1 MANGTNYGYGDL
13 SGLFGDKYSTQATLN
28 DALLNEAASL
38 GQLSSYGMG
47 QASTYFQAAGGG
59 TPLGSMLTQHHP
71 MMKRQNLLDELQ
83 KKHPD
88 PDTPEE
94 LFALAE
100 DLGINGFGDLAMKVR
115 QAAMELQAVKTSSAA
130 AKLTAETPPDSAF
143 KRLQTSLSNKIVTKE
158 MVHGYLQHGQWD
170 NEAGDKYGAWGSPFI
185 MGDTDRDSPW
195 HTQYLYD
202 YEQAEKELKG
212 EIENWAIDFQAQ
224 GSTKQILNQMLLNP
238 DMQVIEFEKFVDI
251 KGNTAAGKFL
261 KDQTFVISSV
271 KANRLKQVDDQASLR
286 DALSGAP
293 DFPVPNLTTT
303 SQTMAMNQ
311 QPRSWLDDIEENFN
325 FIPSGMGGIPT

>member
-1 MANGTNYGYGDL
+1 MSDYGYGDL
-13 SGLFGDKYSTQATLN
+13 SGMFGDKYSTQATLN

-47 QASTYFQAAGGG
+47 QASTYYQAAGGG
-59 TPLGSMLTQHHP
+59 TPLGSMLTQRHP

-88 PDTPEE
+88 PDTPEK

-100 DLGINGFGDLAMKVR
+100 DLGINGFGDMAMKVR

-130 AKLTAETPPDSAF
+130 AKLTAETPSDSAF

-158 MVHGYLQHGQWD
+158 MIHGYMQHGGWNSTDGETYGKFGTSFKMESVEDD
-170 NEAGDKYGAWGSPFI
+170 NAWYNQYKKDYAEAK
-185 MGDTDRDSPW
+185 
-195 HTQYLYD
+195 
-202 YEQAEKELKG
+202 AELEG
-212 EIENWAIDFQAQ
+212 EVENWAIDYQAQ

-271 KANRLKQVDDQASLR
+271 KKQGLKEKENNDQAFLR

-293 DFPVPNLTTT
+293 DFPVSGITTT
-303 SQTMAMNQ
+303 GQTMAMNQ
-311 QPRSWLDDIEENFN
+311 QPRSWMDDIEENFN
-325 FIPSGMGGIPT
+325 FIPSASRNVGFG

>member
-1 MANGTNYGYGDL
+1 MANYGYGDL
-13 SGLFGDKYSTQATLN
+13 GGLFGDKYSTQATLN
-28 DALLNEAASL
+28 DAMLREAHSM

-47 QASTYFQAAGGG
+47 QASTYYQAAGGG
-59 TPLGSMLTQHHP
+59 TPINTMLTQHHP

-88 PDTPEE
+88 PDTPEK

-100 DLGINGFGDLAMKVR
+100 DLGINGFGDMAMKVR

-130 AKLTAETPPDSAF
+130 AKLAAETPSDSAF

-158 MVHGYLQHGQWD
+158 MIHGYMQHGGWNSTDGETYGKFGTSFKMESVEDD
-170 NEAGDKYGAWGSPFI
+170 NAWYNQYKKDYAEAK
-185 MGDTDRDSPW
+185 
-195 HTQYLYD
+195 
-202 YEQAEKELKG
+202 AELEG
-212 EIENWAIDFQAQ
+212 EVENWAIDYQAQ

-271 KANRLKQVDDQASLR
+271 KKQGLKEKENNDQAFLR

-293 DFPVPNLTTT
+293 DFPVSGLTNTG
-303 SQTMAMNQ
+303 QTLAMNQ
-311 QPRSWLDDIEENFN
+311 EPRTWVDDIME
-325 FIPSGMGGIPT
+325 IYT

>member
-1 MANGTNYGYGDL
+1 MANYGYGDL
-13 SGLFGDKYSTQATLN
+13 GGLFGDKYSTQATLN

-88 PDTPEE
+88 PDTPEK

-100 DLGINGFGDLAMKVR
+100 DLGINGFGDMAMKVR

-130 AKLTAETPPDSAF
+130 AKLAAETPSDSAF

-158 MVHGYLQHGQWD
+158 MIHGYMQHGGWNSTDGETYGKFGTSFKMESVEDD
-170 NEAGDKYGAWGSPFI
+170 NAWYNQYKKDYAEAK
-185 MGDTDRDSPW
+185 
-195 HTQYLYD
+195 
-202 YEQAEKELKG
+202 AELEG
-212 EIENWAIDFQAQ
+212 EVENWAIDYQAQ

-271 KANRLKQVDDQASLR
+271 KKQGLKEKENNDQAFLR

-293 DFPVPNLTTT
+293 DFPVSGLTNTG
-303 SQTMAMNQ
+303 QTLAMNQ
-311 QPRSWLDDIEENFN
+311 EPRTWMDDIME
-325 FIPSGMGGIPT
+325 IYT

>member
-1 MANGTNYGYGDL
+1 MANYGYGDL
-13 SGLFGDKYSTQATLN
+13 SGMFGDKYSTQATLN

-88 PDTPEE
+88 PDTPKK

-100 DLGINGFGDLAMKVR
+100 DLGINGFGDMAMKVR

-130 AKLTAETPPDSAF
+130 AKLAAETPNDSAF
-143 KRLQTSLSNKIVTKE
+143 ERLQTSLSNKIVTKE
-158 MVHGYLQHGQWD
+158 MIHGYMQHGGWNSTDGETYGKFGTSFKMESVEDD
-170 NEAGDKYGAWGSPFI
+170 NAWYNQYKKDYAEAK
-185 MGDTDRDSPW
+185 
-195 HTQYLYD
+195 
-202 YEQAEKELKG
+202 AELEG
-212 EIENWAIDFQAQ
+212 EVENWAIDYQAQ

-261 KDQTFVISSV
+261 KDQTFVISSI
-271 KANRLKQVDDQASLR
+271 KAEQQKKLATDQASLR

-293 DFPVPNLTTT
+293 DFPVSGLTNTG
-303 SQTMAMNQ
+303 QTLAMNQ
-311 QPRSWLDDIEENFN
+311 EPRTWMDDIME
-325 FIPSGMGGIPT
+325 IYT

>member
-1 MANGTNYGYGDL
+1 MSNGTNYGYGDL
-13 SGLFGDKYSTQATLN
+13 AGMFGDRYSTQATLN

-88 PDTPEE
+88 PDTPEK

-100 DLGINGFGDLAMKVR
+100 DLGINGFGDMAMKVR

-130 AKLTAETPPDSAF
+130 AKLAAETPSDSAF

-158 MVHGYLQHGQWD
+158 MIHGYMQHGGWNSTDSETYGKFGTSFKMESVEDD
-170 NEAGDKYGAWGSPFI
+170 NAWYNQYKKDYAEAK
-185 MGDTDRDSPW
+185 
-195 HTQYLYD
+195 
-202 YEQAEKELKG
+202 AELEG
-212 EIENWAIDFQAQ
+212 EVENWAIDYQAQ

-251 KGNTAAGKFL
+251 KGNTAAGQFL
-261 KDQTFVISSV
+261 KDQTFVISSI
-271 KANRLKQVDDQASLR
+271 KKKGLKEKENNDQASLR
-286 DALSGAP
+286 DALSGASA
-293 DFPVPNLTTT
+293 FPVPNLTNTG
-303 SQTMAMNQ
+303 QTLAMNQ
-311 QPRSWLDDIEENFN
+311 EPRTWVDDIME
-325 FIPSGMGGIPT
+325 IYR

>member
-130 AKLTAETPPDSAF
+130 AKLAAQTPSDSAF
-143 KRLQTSLSNKIVTKE
+143 TNLQTSLSNKMVTKE
-158 MVHGYLQHGQWD
+158 MVHGYLQHGKWD
-170 NEAGDKYGAWGSPFI
+170 DADGTKYGAWGSPFK
-185 MGDTDRDSPW
+185 MQDTDRESAW
-195 HTQYLYD
+195 HTQYEYD
-202 YEQAEKELKG
+202 YKQAEAELKG

-224 GSTKQILNQMLLNP
+224 GSTKSILNQLILNP
-238 DMQVIEFEKFVDI
+238 DMQVSEFEKFVDI
-251 KGNTAAGKFL
+251 KGNTAAGQFL

-271 KANRLKQVDDQASLR
+271 KANRLKQVDNQASLR

-293 DFPVPNLTTT
+293 AFPVPNLTTT
-303 SQTMAMNQ
+303 GQTMAMNQ

>member
-130 AKLTAETPPDSAF
+130 AKLTAETPSDSAF

-158 MVHGYLQHGQWD
+158 MIHGYMQHGGWNSTDGETYGKFGTSFKMESVEDD
-170 NEAGDKYGAWGSPFI
+170 NAWYNQYKKDYAEAK
-185 MGDTDRDSPW
+185 
-195 HTQYLYD
+195 
-202 YEQAEKELKG
+202 AELEG
-212 EIENWAIDFQAQ
+212 EVENWAIDYQAQ

-271 KANRLKQVDDQASLR
+271 KKQGLKEKENNDQASLR
-286 DALSGAP
+286 EALSGAP
-293 DFPVPNLTTT
+293 DFPVPNLTNTN
-303 SQTMAMNQ
+303 QTMAMNQ
-311 QPRSWLDDIEENFN
+311 EPRTWMDDIME
-325 FIPSGMGGIPT
+325 IYA

>member
-1 MANGTNYGYGDL
+1 MANYGYGDL
-13 SGLFGDKYSTQATLN
+13 GGLFGDKYSTQATLN

-88 PDTPEE
+88 PDTPEK

-100 DLGINGFGDLAMKVR
+100 DLGINGFGDMAMKVR

-130 AKLTAETPPDSAF
+130 AKLTAETPSDSAF

-158 MVHGYLQHGQWD
+158 MIHGYMQHGGWNSTDGETYGKFGTSFKMESVEDD
-170 NEAGDKYGAWGSPFI
+170 NAWYNQYKKDYAEAK
-185 MGDTDRDSPW
+185 
-195 HTQYLYD
+195 
-202 YEQAEKELKG
+202 AELEG
-212 EIENWAIDFQAQ
+212 EVENWAIDYQAQ

-271 KANRLKQVDDQASLR
+271 KKQGLKEKENNDQASLS

-293 DFPVPNLTTT
+293 DFPVSGLTNTG
-303 SQTMAMNQ
+303 QTLAMNQ
-311 QPRSWLDDIEENFN
+311 EPRTWMDDIME
-325 FIPSGMGGIPT
+325 IYT